1 MLLLFTLLVAKIV
14 IEEICT
20 PNVSAMTNKTV
31 VSQQQPQQQKKKL
44 LYSMEPHQFNFN
56 IKFIIIMNYIL
67 KIFS

>member
-31 VSQQQPQQQKKKL
+31 VSQQQPQQQQQKKTVV
-44 LYSMEPHQFNFN
+44 
-56 IKFIIIMNYIL
+56 
-67 KIFS
+67 